1 MEDQASPDA
10 VGPAQIRDASFPQAM
25 RGYDRE
31 AVHAFLERVADW
43 LERTGQATET
53 SPELTSEIEKV
64 GERTTGILAA
74 AEEAAAKIRRE
85 TKEYADGLRA
95 SAEEESRSTKLNAA
109 QKADE
114 LIAEAEEKA
123 ERIIDEAILRRRR
136 LNQAVTTLIER
147 RDEIADETRDL
158 AERLLEAVE
167 EFRERDSAADAEE
180 DADVEAPPAGGEET
194 QLEPP
199 DQRETT
205 VHEVR

>member
-43 LERTGQATET
+43 LERTGQTAET

-95 SAEEESRSTKLNAA
+95 SAEEESRST
-109 QKADE
+109 
-114 LIAEAEEKA
+114 
-123 ERIIDEAILRRRR
+123 
-136 LNQAVTTLIER
+136 
-147 RDEIADETRDL
+147 
-158 AERLLEAVE
+158 
-167 EFRERDSAADAEE
+167 S
-180 DADVEAPPAGGEET
+180 
-194 QLEPP
+194 
-199 DQRETT
+199 
-205 VHEVR
+205 